1 MQFLKTIKAIIK
13 SEKEQARVIC
23 VLVPNKKWF
32 RHLMVAGVNNEPGV
46 CWFRS
51 SANPASLKSIIFDT
65 LIVVQ
70 IPRPEGFNLAKEKM
84 RLSTNPRTIN
94 VQDHNV
100 RDL

>member
-1 MQFLKTIKAIIK
+1 MQFLQTIKAIIK
-13 SEKEQARVIC
+13 SEKAQERVIC

-32 RHLMVAGVNNEPGV
+32 RHLSVAGVNNDPGV

-51 SANPASLKSIIFDT
+51 SANPASLKSITFDT

-70 IPRPEGFNLAKEKM
+70 IPRPEGFNLVKEKM
-84 RLSTNPRTIN
+84 RLSTSPRTIHIR
-94 VQDHNV
+94 DHNV